1 MQHLRVLQLLVE
13 ARVILFLMMSSAPVT
28 KVQSLF
34 VVIVDLDK
42 TIADTVKTLESFVVS
57 IVSKLLNLNL

>member
-13 ARVILFLMMSSAPVT
+13 ARVILFLMMSSAPVS